1 MIKCTKCNGPLHK
14 NHSGYFCP
22 NCNLTIPFQDG
33 ILRFPSIGTNSE
45 DHFPKDA
52 FENLYKVEANSFW
65 FEVRN
70 IIIGKTL
77 QDYLPVRSRLI
88 EVGCGT
94 GFVSRY
100 LKEIGYHVECGDL
113 HLEGLQYCKERD
125 AGEAYYQFNLQDPI
139 FSEEYDAYCAFDV
152 LEHLDDDERA
162 LDNMYV
168 GLKPGGFLFLTV
180 PACNAI
186 WSYADE
192 YAGHKRRYSAKDL
205 ECKVRS
211 AGFEVI
217 RLTYFMTF
225 LFPAIAL
232 SRLLFRSNARKQ
244 SSCQTEKG
252 NRVMKE
258 LELNPLLNTL
268 FYHIFRMELPLIR
281 RMDLPFGS
289 SLLCVAVKKSH

>member
-1 MIKCTKCNGPLHK
+1 MKCHSPLYK
-14 NHSGYFCP
+14 NSSGYSCP
-22 NCNLTIPFQDG
+22 NCNMTISCHDG
-33 ILRFPSIGTNSE
+33 ILKFSSIGTNSE
-45 DHFPKDA
+45 NHFPKDA
-52 FENLYKVEANSFW
+52 FENLYKTEVNNFW

-70 IIIGKTL
+70 LIIGETL
-77 QDYLPVRSRLI
+77 QNYLPVHSRLI

-125 AGEAYYQFNLQDPI
+125 AGEAYYQFNLYDPV

-152 LEHLDDDERA
+152 LEHLEHDKRA
-162 LDNMYV
+162 LDNMYA

-180 PACNAI
+180 PACKAI

-192 YAGHKRRYSAKDL
+192 YAGHKRRYSTKDL
-205 ECKVRS
+205 ERKVQS

-217 RLTYFMTF
+217 RLTHFMAF
-225 LFPAIAL
+225 LFPVIAL
-232 SRLLFRSNARKQ
+232 SRLLFRSNNRKKSEYQ
-244 SSCQTEKG
+244 NEKG

-258 LELNPLLNTL
+258 LEPSPLLNKL
-268 FYHIFRMELPLIR
+268 FYHIFRMELPLLR
-281 RMDLPFGS
+281 HMNLPFGS
-289 SLLCVAVKKSH
+289 SLLCVAVKKIH